1 MIKIGLHF
9 FSPAVICSVEPL
21 FSNNTG
27 TTGNQV
33 MPMNSVNVPTS
44 MSNGD
49 ASNLPPP
56 PPLIPISEVL
66 QVIVR

>member
-1 MIKIGLHF
+1 MCVCV
-9 FSPAVICSVEPL
+9 AVICSVEPI
-21 FSNNTG
+21 FSNSANAA
-27 TTGNQV
+27 GNQV
-33 MPMNSVNVPTS
+33 IPNTAITVPTS

-66 QVIVR
+66 QVNFVDRAQR